1 MLDVD
6 EGHYEFREFN
16 ELIRYMISGTKKEDS
31 EVIGDYADFPGDD
44 EGLTKKQRERKL
56 YCDFDTLIT
65 VYNSDNNNSDSE

>member
-1 MLDVD
+1 
-6 EGHYEFREFN
+6 
-16 ELIRYMISGTKKEDS
+16 MITGTKKEDS

-44 EGLTKKQRERKL
+44 EGLTKKQRERKF